1 MTRKLD
7 TVIIG
12 GGLSGLTTANVLKQ
26 KKPHHRF
33 LVLEKASRTGGA
45 VRSFC
50 RNGFIAEIGP
60 HGFLDNCPESQKLL
74 NETGLGAKTVK
85 APLIDFVRYVY
96 LNGKLNLIPQTPR
109 KILMAPLIPWS
120 AKLRVLGELFRP
132 PVEGEPTVAKWV
144 HHRFGPAL
152 LPYVDAVFTGTYAG
166 DCDRLTID
174 SVMPGVRH
182 LEKESGSVIL
192 GLLKKMRE
200 GKRKKKR
207 GSLQMPAM
215 ISFSNG
221 MQQLPEKL
229 TENLQQGKELQ
240 TDCRAT
246 AIKKEGNYWYI
257 STEEETFSAKNLV
270 LALPVNQ
277 ALQLLTPITP
287 PCPLHSVPEAKIA
300 TVVFGFTRKTRVPP
314 GFGYL
319 IPEYEKRFTL
329 GTLFSSNMFPG
340 RAPKDHILFETLVGG
355 RRHPERLELDNSTL
369 VSKAYDDVRT
379 ILKIRDEP
387 VFTDVLRPR
396 SGIPQLERDY
406 PALLNW
412 RSKVQSSLAGLYI
425 CGFGW
430 EGIGINDMIKHGSRV
445 GEAILTRDSVAATA
459 AEIKGI
465 YF

>member
-12 GGLSGLTTANVLKQ
+12 GGLSGLTTANMLKQ
-26 KKPHHRF
+26 KNPRHRF
-33 LVLEKASRTGGA
+33 VVLEKQARTGGA

-50 RNGFIAEIGP
+50 RDGFIAEIGP

-74 NETGLGAKTVK
+74 NETGLSSETVK

-109 KILMAPLIPWS
+109 KILMAPLIPWT
-120 AKLRVLGELFRP
+120 AKLRILGELFRSP
-132 PVEGEPTVAKWV
+132 LEGEPTVAKWV

-182 LEKESGSVIL
+182 LEREAGSL
-192 GLLKKMRE
+192 LRGLFKKMRE
-200 GKRKKKR
+200 EKKKKKR
-207 GSLQMPAM
+207 GSLKMPAM

-221 MQQLPEKL
+221 MRQLPEKL
-229 TENLQQGKELQ
+229 TEKLQQGKELQ
-240 TDCRAT
+240 TACRAMT
-246 AIKKEGNYWYI
+246 IKKEGNNWYV
-257 STEEETFSAKNLV
+257 STEKETFSAKNLV

-277 ALQLLTPITP
+277 ALQLLRPITP
-287 PCPLHSVPEAKIA
+287 PCPLNSVPEAEIA
-300 TVVFGFTRKTRVPP
+300 TVVFGFTSETRLPP

-319 IPEYEKRFTL
+319 IPECEKRFTL
-329 GTLFSSNMFPG
+329 GSLFSSNMFPG
-340 RAPKDHILFETLVGG
+340 RAPENHILFETLVGG
-355 RRHPERLELDNSTL
+355 RRHPEKLELDDPTL
-369 VSKAYDDVRT
+369 ISRAYDDVRT
-379 ILKIRDEP
+379 ILKIREEP
-387 VFTDVLRPR
+387 VFTEVLRPQ
-396 SGIPQLERDY
+396 SGIPQLERGY

-412 RSKVQSSLAGLYI
+412 RSTVQSSLAGLYI

-445 GEAILTRDSVAATA
+445 GEAILARDSVAETTA
-459 AEIKGI
+459 EVKGI